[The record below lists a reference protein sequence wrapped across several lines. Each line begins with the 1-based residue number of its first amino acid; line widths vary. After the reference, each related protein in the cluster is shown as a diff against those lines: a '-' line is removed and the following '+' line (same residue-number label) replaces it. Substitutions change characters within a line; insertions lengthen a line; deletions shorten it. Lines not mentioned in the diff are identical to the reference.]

1 MTKNNNPIPPTIRQA
16 TEKRKIARKE
26 PLSLLCLCFAVAGGP
41 DRNRRRRKGKVGWV
55 VASIEGKE
63 YQILLPSRLAALKPQ
78 EREREREAFVV
89 AFDEAADES
98 SATAAGADA
107 MGGGGWWG
115 RWQVGPRCQDDC

>member
-1 MTKNNNPIPPTIRQA
+1 M
-16 TEKRKIARKE
+16 
-26 PLSLLCLCFAVAGGP
+26 
-41 DRNRRRRKGKVGWV
+41 

-107 MGGGGWWG
+107 MGGGGGGVAG
-115 RWQVGPRCQDDC
+115 RWGPGVRMTVDLGWWWVVGDLRDMRCKKRRYWFGRLKILRN